1 MKETNWDK
9 KKLERFCEDNFLDDD
24 IADKLQV
31 FMKGQK
37 GTLEVIQKGDELEI
51 ADLKI
56 DIVLNSV

>member
-51 ADLKI
+51 DNLKI

>member
-37 GTLEVIQKGDELEI
+37 GTLEVIQKGDEREI
-51 ADLKI
+51 ANLKI